1 MVKIVGVY
9 RGLYALAIEQGW
21 VVTVSGTNHL
31 KWQPP
36 TGRPVFTAGT
46 PGEGRE
52 YLNTRA
58 KLRRAGLKV

>member
-1 MVKIVGVY
+1 MSTIALVY
-9 RGLYALAIEQGW
+9 RELCRAAVEQGW
-21 VVTVSGTNHL
+21 TVTVRRTGHL

-36 TGRPVFTAGT
+36 AGRPVFTAST
-46 PGEGRE
+46 PGEPRE

>member
-1 MVKIVGVY
+1 MKIADVY
-9 RGLYALAIEQGW
+9 RGLYELAIEQDW
-21 VVTVSGTNHL
+21 EISFSGTNHL

-36 TGRPVFTAGT
+36 AGRPVFTAGT
-46 PGEGRE
+46 PGDRRE